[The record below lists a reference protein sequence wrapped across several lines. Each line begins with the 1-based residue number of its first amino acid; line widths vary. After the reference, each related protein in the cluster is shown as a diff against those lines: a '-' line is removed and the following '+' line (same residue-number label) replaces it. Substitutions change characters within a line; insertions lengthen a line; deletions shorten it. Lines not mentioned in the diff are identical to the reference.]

1 MKEFFGFFVLTLVAH
16 FAVVGTV
23 ENFYVYGKPSPK
35 LIDKIVYVVAG
46 LTVAL
51 STYIAFIV
59 VSSDGGGNYFKLTE
73 NVQFI
78 VNVEM
83 IFGTLCANF
92 LVIAFTRWSTK
103 SDIKNEQ
110 VAQVQRQKVAE
121 MSPAEL
127 KRHKTQLAAIE
138 KQTQANDNERYYGRL
153 NKQLVCPHCQTKG
166 FVRKQSKTR
175 VTKTRVNSVAARAV
189 GLGTN
194 TENKVTAMRCDNC
207 ETEWDVA

>member
-59 VSSDGGGNYFKLTE
+59 VSSDGGGNYFKLT
-73 NVQFI
+73 
-78 VNVEM
+78 
-83 IFGTLCANF
+83 
-92 LVIAFTRWSTK
+92 
-103 SDIKNEQ
+103 
-110 VAQVQRQKVAE
+110 
-121 MSPAEL
+121 AEL